1 MADQYTKNS
10 LPTDC
15 ETLRDLIPAYAAGFT
30 DPDETAL
37 VESLLTRCPEEAAEL
52 ADYQK
57 TTEALLYS
65 APLMKPPAHS
75 LDNILREATA
85 DSKPEAPLKQAERPR
100 IIWVERRWMIGV
112 AVSAAVIALLLINVL
127 SLMQIGDLRDDH
139 DQLESRVNTQ
149 SQLLN
154 RFAADDITR
163 FPIEDARENLK
174 VAQGIVL
181 CNPNDTAGVLHAENF
196 PADPDTRYQVW
207 LWKGEETISVGWFTV
222 DADGEGSMVFDAPEQ
237 MGNYQYVR
245 ISQHVDGGDGDLIA
259 WGSLYMDGWDF

>member
-1 MADQYTKNS
+1 MAEQYTTNS

-37 VESLLTRCPEEAAEL
+37 VKSLLTLCPEEEAEL

-65 APLMKPPAHS
+65 APLMKPPAH
-75 LDNILREATA
+75 LWNNIVRQATA
-85 DSKPEAPLKQAERPR
+85 DSKPEASPEQVKRPR
-100 IIWVERRWMIGV
+100 IIWVERRWIIGV
-112 AVSAAVIALLLINVL
+112 AVSAAVMALLLINVL
-127 SLMQIGDLRDDH
+127 SLIQIGDLRDDQ
-139 DQLESRVNTQ
+139 DTLKSRVNTQ

-154 RFAADDITR
+154 RFAADDMTR

-174 VAQGIVL
+174 VAQGLVL
-181 CNPNDTAGVLHAENF
+181 CNPNDTAGVLHAEHF

-245 ISQHVDGGDGDLIA
+245 ISQHVGGGDGDLIA
-259 WGSLYMDGWDF
+259 SGSLYMDGWNF